1 MTDDVQIELGRE
13 YIVTRAAY
21 ESQNYVNRNSHEDAF
36 WKAIEH
42 SSSDKKAGIL
52 FHGDGGSGK
61 TWLFEHLK
69 SEIFTKIRDQSKSA
83 EPGFNFT
90 YLSLDR
96 GNDRLL
102 DWFLSLRMNAIFNLG
117 HQPKLTSHF
126 RYFKRFDAL
135 LMNIC
140 RIEGKDYSHPKYKGL
155 FSRQEYVDAV
165 EGGLLDNLTSLL
177 DLAKDGA
184 FSVVEASPISPLVKI
199 FSDLVGKTINWASL
213 KSFEQDFA
221 GVKSWGIDDCL
232 EKLPGFLAADLND
245 LAMDFPQNKTVV
257 FVDGHDRLF
266 SGASADQGTGLELNV
281 RKFCDALSMGTV
293 VLFSQYKVGWFS
305 AHGEAADK
313 PNVAL
318 SEGFLL
324 GGNSSFD
331 ELGIVRSGFANLS
344 LSGEASTSLSVAQLQ
359 IGFDGVSNQEHH
371 PFDSAT
377 YLPLRGFE
385 TTEQM
390 LQLVSNLGLGHYA
403 KTPAMEA
410 ILRHTALPFE
420 LRAKLEHLQ
429 KNGAHKSGDQKF
441 YEQPFESI
449 FADIMVRKPHN
460 EARLLKLIWFLSEFD
475 RALLAKVCSVLGIS
489 DENLMDRMLGTGM
502 FRDVETAPGRLVV
515 EHHYQR
521 LLAKLVAE
529 EWREKARKSG
539 RTYEEYRGDDRALLA
554 DALMLDLA
562 NRRKSEPLHQ
572 LSSAVNDLMNCLGT
586 SLATDGSPLSKMSD
600 PRRLSELLNVHLDF
614 IEDMM
619 RVEPPGES
627 LGALDFLA
635 RWARQRIERSLD
647 TRRSDVSEF
656 VLLACRADEMMAQ
669 AYCTPGSSYDPGR
682 AHSILMA
689 SRAVLDRLAE
699 TRFFVPIS
707 PSLLSYWIKR
717 IDLVT
722 HRLSPKWSGAGVV
735 NRGRVASYGP
745 SLSLT
750 MRGLVVLRELLRV
763 SASDIDQLEAR
774 HHRLFLAKTLYAAG
788 IQLRR
793 ADVTKAKELLA
804 ECQKYLSDLASHYPS
819 DLSVIEELIEA
830 DPDIDD
836 AGLPQKSYIDTINAL
851 ARYVEGGH
859 SGGRLLYWLEK
870 ANIRLARSYI
880 GEGNEFEGLPAT
892 ADEVLKRNYQ
902 CLAEQ
907 VASRSDSHFS
917 ASQLLIKSLRK
928 TIQIYQRF
936 PQRFSTEEFGVDV
949 NFIGDVIKGA
959 YQVIENTG
967 ISLRHPILHESAAL
981 AELSEPV
988 AKRFVAAAA
997 QMAQSAKDNVGRA
1010 FWLIVVADLTAQWAK
1025 HDRETIDVAPSYLA
1039 AVRAIDAC
1047 VDIGHENEAVFSERR
1062 RAFVARLFSIK
1073 IRDAENTGVFFGDRD
1088 EIIDLKGVLSTSDIN
1103 RILNVSSKIS
1113 EINPNE
1119 SSQILEVYLP
1129 VLFDLTPLDLSI
1141 YAQGMQRYLSLSG
1154 RSSAFGT
1161 GLDELTQLKEDFE
1174 THPEGLSGYSAIF
1187 SANKLQQSAEQEAW
1201 DRSTRILAA
1210 ALIGLDPILPADNVL
1225 RQSLRRRYAEAV
1237 WHALEAHRASRRN
1250 LIVNRSVSH
1259 TENID
1264 DFVNGS
1270 TERFGVD
1277 LVSLLLRFR
1286 APPRPMAGDLL
1297 ASELVQATRANVG
1310 FGSSVAAPV
1319 CFGKWGEH
1327 EISLAPNL
1335 ISALEFHSL
1344 NSIRQNRD
1352 GEISGEDSNPTATE
1366 RPSEL
1371 LTISEAFCAE
1381 REQIRE
1387 PMRLV
1392 MSLLKPRNG
1401 RFAVSQ
1407 RGWEHVKAVLDLLYP
1422 GVVGNGELGARIAM
1436 GASNSWLLAFVPR
1449 EHKSILLNQGG
1460 WFVKSLEKVLGLRR
1474 VTLSETSHLI
1484 GHQAREKE
1492 IREFTN
1498 DAFKALKLIEL
1509 TGGIA
1514 HFLTDLSNT
1523 DPRKVRTF
1531 SSMFKKLFPGVQP
1544 RVSGPD
1550 ELWTALDPSN
1560 EDARNFEINL
1570 GKGFVAFHADE
1581 FDPNKEYTLVVQQLT
1596 PRGATLGGEDDE
1608 RILLPLEVIQRSG
1621 LIVVPQQTLI
1631 CRVSREGGRYEARS
1645 AAILHVDDSELE
1657 EFTVIDVDR
1666 PTRRFRAEAPADTR
1680 QLDINNFATAGG
1692 NLLLAQTAGHNDLKI
1707 GDVLLCEVK
1716 YGPDGEPTITYVK
1729 TRDKSYN
1736 LLTRHHLTVRNFS
1749 MKHNAYFLEGE
1760 NLSGFIKL
1768 PKQMLFRAGYRRLYE
1783 GDVIAGSVFSNRK
1796 YPLVSRVLNCS
1807 RRLFRD
1813 VEVIVGAVQ
1822 ETAKGRRWRLEVV
1835 RPKEL
1840 ECEVLPVIYLH
1851 DDFLPE
1857 FWVSL
1862 HLPRGVRAFVDL
1874 QQEPERRFSVTRV
1887 VDVPQF
1893 EGGRWVLGEITVS
1906 KSGRWLLVFETSGGT
1921 EVSLIPQELYGK
1933 LAPVES
1939 RANVWALAKLAKTQ
1953 SGWVVCGIRSVSRTK
1968 TPLEKAVLADN
1979 AKLASLNSSRD
1990 ADWVAAELEDGTL
2003 ARVSRNMLRLEDL
2016 PDRRNVGLPILCQ
2029 VVMRRGIKTISY
2041 VKFDASRGFKDALC
2055 LLHPTRDGADGR
2067 VVEVQGSGKKAF
2079 ISKGHRCFA
2088 DIRDGEAGKYYSVSG
2103 YVSEGKHLII
2113 KMKPEYKRIPWVYGF
2128 YLETRN
2134 VAGGDGRGKPSR
2146 HHVFRA
2152 LGDTKEFSF
2161 PIWMLQQRGFQRFG
2175 LGERVR
2181 FTYITGGT
2189 GNVTPGMFEV
2199 PNEAAEWLHDGFV
2212 EWYNENKD
2220 FGKIAVL
2227 ADPTAE
2233 LRFSRA
2239 AFGEQRD
2246 VEIYKS
2252 MPVKFEF
2259 ERYSGRNFK
2268 TLNVSRRQI
2277 RDLPW
2282 IEAEIKMIAPDDS
2295 YGFATIFTE
2304 EGGKKDAYIP
2314 GSICEFMRGG
2324 EMFEVGS
2331 QIFCQT
2337 LPNRKTDLIVVNA
2350 FLGLGWELAD
2360 DERIV
2365 VAEQDSSHRKPGTFV
2380 DLFTGAHIRALS
2392 SAYVND
2398 NEDDIRVRR
2407 DYIMYVGVREDGQN
2421 LVIDEIIDGLGVRFE
2436 YSPKPQDAES
2446 GTTSSNVSESNEITC
2461 T

>member
-1 MTDDVQIELGRE
+1 M
-13 YIVTRAAY
+13 TRAAY
-21 ESQNYVNRNSHEDAF
+21 DPQTYVNRTSHEDAF
-36 WKAIEH
+36 WKAIEYN
-42 SSSDKKAGIL
+42 SSDKKSGIL

-69 SEIFTKIRDQSKSA
+69 LEIFAKIQYKSKFA

-90 YLSLDR
+90 YLRLDR
-96 GNDRLL
+96 SNDRLL
-102 DWFLSLRMNAIFNLG
+102 DWFLSLRINAIFNLA

-135 LMNIC
+135 LMKIC
-140 RIEGKDYSHPKYKGL
+140 QLEGKDYNHPKYKGL

-177 DLAKDGA
+177 GLAKDGV
-184 FSVVEASPISPLVKI
+184 FSLVEAAPISPLVKI
-199 FSDLVGKTINWASL
+199 FSNLFGKTINWTSL
-213 KSFEQDFA
+213 KNFEQDFS
-221 GVKSWGIDDCL
+221 GIKSWGIDDCL
-232 EKLPGFLAADLND
+232 DRLPEFLAADLND
-245 LAMDFPQNKTVV
+245 LALDFPQNKTVV
-257 FVDGHDRLF
+257 LIDGHDRLF
-266 SGASADQGTGLELNV
+266 SGASTDQGTGLELNV
-281 RKFCDALSMGTV
+281 RRFCEALSMGTV
-293 VLFSQYKVGWFS
+293 VLFSQYKVDWFS

-313 PNVAL
+313 PQMTP
-318 SEGFLL
+318 SDGFLL
-324 GGNSSFD
+324 GGNNSFD
-331 ELGIVRSGFANLS
+331 ELGIVRSGFSDLYS
-344 LSGEASTSLSVAQLQ
+344 SEEAGTSLSVKQSQ
-359 IGFDGVSNQEHH
+359 VRFDDVGNRERH
-371 PFDSAT
+371 PFDSVA

-390 LQLVSNLGLGHYA
+390 LRLVSSLGLEHYA

-475 RALLAKVCSVLGIS
+475 RALLAKVCSVLGIA
-489 DENLMDRMLGTGM
+489 DENLMERMLGSGM
-502 FRDVETAPGRLVV
+502 FRNVETSPGRLVV

-521 LLAKLVAE
+521 LLAKLVVE
-529 EWREKARKSG
+529 EWKEKARKSG

-554 DALMLDLA
+554 DALMIDIA
-562 NRRKSEPLHQ
+562 ARRTSEPLHR
-572 LSSAVNDLMNCLGT
+572 LSSAVNDLMNCLRM
-586 SLATDGSPLSKMSD
+586 SLAPDGSPLAKMSN
-600 PRRLSELLNVHLDF
+600 PQRLSELLNVYLDY

-619 RVEPPGES
+619 RVEPPGET

-635 RWARQRIERSLD
+635 KWARQRIERSLD
-647 TRRSDVSEF
+647 RRRSDVSEF
-656 VLLACRADEMMAQ
+656 VLLACRADELMAH

-682 AHSILMA
+682 AHSILIA

-699 TRFFVPIS
+699 TRFFVPLS
-707 PSLLSYWIKR
+707 PSLLSYWIQR
-717 IDLVT
+717 VDLVT
-722 HRLSPKWSGAGVV
+722 HRLSPKWSGAGVA
-735 NRGRVASYGP
+735 NKRRVASYGS

-750 MRGLVVLRELLRV
+750 MRSLVALQELLHG
-763 SASDIDQLEAR
+763 SAGEIDQLEAR
-774 HHRLFLAKTLYAAG
+774 HHGLFLAKTLYAAG
-788 IQLRR
+788 SQLRR
-793 ADVTKAKELLA
+793 ADGTKAKELLA

-836 AGLPQKSYIDTINAL
+836 GDLPQKAYIDTIDAL
-851 ARYVEGGH
+851 TRYIEGGH

-880 GEGNEFEGLPAT
+880 GESGFEAIPPA

-902 CLAEQ
+902 YLAEWM
-907 VASRSDSHFS
+907 ASRSNFHFT

-928 TIQIYQRF
+928 TAQIYQKF
-936 PQRFSTEEFGVDV
+936 PQRLSLEEFGVDIDFV
-949 NFIGDVIKGA
+949 GDVLSGA

-967 ISLRHPILHESAAL
+967 ISLQHPFLHESAAL
-981 AELSEPV
+981 AELSEPI
-988 AKRFVAAAA
+988 AKRFVSAAAL
-997 QMAQSAKDNVGRA
+997 MAQSAKDDVGRA

-1025 HDRETIDVAPSYLA
+1025 HDCIIDVAPSFLA

-1047 VDIGHENEAVFSERR
+1047 MDIGDENEAVFSRHR
-1062 RAFVARLFSIK
+1062 QAFVARLFSIK
-1073 IRDAENTGVFFGDRD
+1073 IIDAENTGVFFGDRD
-1088 EIIDLKGVLSTSDIN
+1088 EIVDLKGVLTISDIH
-1103 RILNVSSKIS
+1103 RILGAASKIS
-1113 EINPNE
+1113 QIDREE
-1119 SSQILEVYLP
+1119 SIRIMETYLP
-1129 VLFDLTPLDLSI
+1129 VLFDLTPLNLSD
-1141 YAQGMQRYLSLSG
+1141 YEQGMQMYLSVSG
-1154 RSSAFGT
+1154 KSSAFGT
-1161 GLDELTQLKEDFE
+1161 DLKELANLKKDFE

-1187 SANKLQQSAEQEAW
+1187 SANKLQQSAEQESW
-1201 DRSTRILAA
+1201 DRSRRILAA

-1225 RQSLRRRYAEAV
+1225 RQSLRRRYVHAV

-1250 LIVNRSVSH
+1250 LIVNRAVSH
-1259 TENID
+1259 LENID

-1270 TERFGVD
+1270 TERFGAD
-1277 LVSLLLRFR
+1277 LVDLLLRFR
-1286 APPRPMAGDLL
+1286 APSRPMAGDLL

-1310 FGSSVAAPV
+1310 LGSGVAAPV
-1319 CFGKWGEH
+1319 CFGKWGGH

-1344 NSIRQNRD
+1344 NSMRRTKD
-1352 GEISGEDSNPTATE
+1352 GEISGEASNSAATD

-1371 LTISEAFCAE
+1371 LTMAEAFDAE
-1381 REQIRE
+1381 REPIRE
-1387 PMRLV
+1387 PIRLV
-1392 MSLLKPRNG
+1392 MSLLKPRRG

-1407 RGWEHVKAVLDLLYP
+1407 RGWEHVKAVFDLLYP

-1436 GASNSWLLAFVPR
+1436 GASNSWLLAFVPP
-1449 EHKSILLNQGG
+1449 EHKSILLNQDG
-1460 WFVKSLEKVLGLRR
+1460 WFVKSLEKLLGLRR
-1474 VTLSETSHLI
+1474 ITLSATSRQI
-1484 GHQAREKE
+1484 GHHAREKE

-1523 DPRKVRTF
+1523 DPRKIRTF

-1544 RVSGPD
+1544 RVSGPG
-1550 ELWTALDPSN
+1550 ELWSALDPSN

-1581 FDPNKEYTLVVQQLT
+1581 FDSNREYTLVVQQLT
-1596 PRGATLGGEDDE
+1596 SRGATLSGEDEE
-1608 RILLPLEVIQRSG
+1608 RIFLPLEVIKRSG
-1621 LIVVPQQTLI
+1621 LVVVPQQTLI
-1631 CRVSREGGRYEARS
+1631 CRVSREGGRYQARS
-1645 AAILHVDDSELE
+1645 AVLLHVDDSALE

-1680 QLDINNFATAGG
+1680 QLDINDFATAKG
-1692 NLLLAQTAGHNDLKI
+1692 NLLLAQAAGHNELKI
-1707 GDVLLCEVK
+1707 GDVLKCEVK
-1716 YGPDGEPTITYVK
+1716 YGSDGEPVITYVK
-1729 TRDKSYN
+1729 ARDKGYN
-1736 LLTRHHLTVRNFS
+1736 LLTRHQLTVKNFS
-1749 MKHNAYFLEGE
+1749 VKHDAYFLEGE

-1813 VEVIVGAVQ
+1813 VEVIVGATQ
-1822 ETAKGRRWRLEVV
+1822 EANKGRRWRLEVL

-1851 DDFLPE
+1851 DDLLPE
-1857 FWVSL
+1857 FWASL
-1862 HLPRGVRAFVDL
+1862 HLPKGVRAFVDL
-1874 QQEPERRFSVTRV
+1874 QQEPDGRLSVTRV
-1887 VDVPQF
+1887 VDLPQF
-1893 EGGRWVLGEITVS
+1893 EGGRWVLGEITLS

-1921 EVSLIPQELYGK
+1921 EVSLIPQELHGK
-1933 LAPVES
+1933 LAPVEA
-1939 RANVWALAKLAKTQ
+1939 RANVWVQAKLAKAE
-1953 SGWVVCGIRSVSRTK
+1953 SGWVVCGIRSGSRTQ
-1968 TPLEKAVLADN
+1968 TPAEKAVLADN
-1979 AKLASLNSSRD
+1979 AKLALLNSSRH
-1990 ADWVAAELEDGTL
+1990 ADWVAVEFEDRTL

-2029 VVMRRGIKTISY
+2029 AVLRRGIKTISH
-2041 VKFDASRGFKDALC
+2041 VQFDASRGFKDALC
-2055 LLHPTRDGADGR
+2055 VLHPMRDGADGR
-2067 VVEVQGSGKKAF
+2067 VIEMQDSGKKVF
-2079 ISKGHRCFA
+2079 IPRGHRCFA
-2088 DIRDGEAGKYYSVSG
+2088 EIRDGEAGKYYSVSG

-2113 KMKPEYKRIPWVYGF
+2113 KITPEYNRIPWIYGF
-2128 YLETRN
+2128 YTKTLD

-2161 PIWMLQQRGFQRFG
+2161 PTWMLEQRGFQRFG

-2181 FTYITGGT
+2181 FTYITGGN
-2189 GNVTPGMFEV
+2189 GNITPGMFEV

-2212 EWYNENKD
+2212 EWYDEKKD
-2220 FGKIAVL
+2220 FGKITVL

-2239 AFGEQRD
+2239 AFGEQSN

-2259 ERYSGRNFK
+2259 ERYSGKNFK
-2268 TLNVSRRQI
+2268 TSKVSRRQI

-2282 IEAEIKMIAPDDS
+2282 TKAEIKMIAADDS
-2295 YGFATIFTE
+2295 YGFVTLLE
-2304 EGGKKDAYIP
+2304 KNGEKKDAYIP
-2314 GSICEFMRGG
+2314 GSICEFLRGD

-2337 LPNRKTDLIVVNA
+2337 LPNRKTDYIVVNA
-2350 FLGLGWELAD
+2350 FLGPEWELAD

-2365 VAEQDSSHRKPGTFV
+2365 VAEEDSSHRKPGTFV
-2380 DLFTGAHIRALS
+2380 DLFTGAHLRALS

-2398 NEDDIRVRR
+2398 NEDDILVLR

-2421 LVIDEIIDGLGVRFE
+2421 LVIDEIINGLGVRFE

-2446 GTTSSNVSESNEITC
+2446 SKTSSNISDWNET